1 MMLVADHDHIADT
14 DLPLKVY
21 HLRTNPSGP

>member
-1 MMLVADHDHIADT
+1 MLVADHDQIADT